1 MDDVSL
7 SADDPA
13 QPGAAPATA
22 PRAHRRVLADFFQGR
37 SRASYKRSWNVD
49 LDDGCGHRDGSD
61 DSEIDDD
68 GDEDDDATQPSQAK
82 RRKCD
87 CRTVLAVHVEAFH
100 AMTLTG
106 SSLKKTAESR
116 EKAWE
121 SLPGHDTAKHLVGE
135 QHL

>member
-7 SADDPA
+7 SAEDPA
-13 QPGAAPATA
+13 QPGAAPTTA

-68 GDEDDDATQPSQAK
+68 GDEDDDVTIVLVTPRSTRTSTSSTGC
-82 RRKCD
+82 RRLRGLGVSSHC
-87 CRTVLAVHVEAFH
+87 
-100 AMTLTG
+100 G
-106 SSLKKTAESR
+106 SF
-116 EKAWE
+116 
-121 SLPGHDTAKHLVGE
+121 
-135 QHL
+135 

>member
-22 PRAHRRVLADFFQGR
+22 LRAHRRVLADFFQGR
-37 SRASYKRSWNVD
+37 SRASYKRGWNVD

-68 GDEDDDATQPSQAK
+68 GDEDDDATQPSQA
-82 RRKCD
+82 
-87 CRTVLAVHVEAFH
+87 TQV
-100 AMTLTG
+100 
-106 SSLKKTAESR
+106 
-116 EKAWE
+116 
-121 SLPGHDTAKHLVGE
+121 
-135 QHL
+135 